1 MTLETLIKE
10 NHLTEVAYLLKGLD
24 HCHHVV
30 TYWHEGKH
38 DTGEVT
44 LYLHQADKRK

>member
-10 NHLTEVAYLLKGLD
+10 NHLIEVAYLFKGLD

-30 TYWHEGKH
+30 IYWHAVRH
-38 DTGEVT
+38 VTGEVT
-44 LYLHQADKRK
+44 LCLHQADKRK